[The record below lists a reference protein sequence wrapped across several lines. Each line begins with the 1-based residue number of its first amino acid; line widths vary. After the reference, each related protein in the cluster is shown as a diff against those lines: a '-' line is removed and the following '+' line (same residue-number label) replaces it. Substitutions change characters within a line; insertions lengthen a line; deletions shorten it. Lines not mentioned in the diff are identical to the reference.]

1 MTTKLLPGKNAIRL
15 AAFAAFVFSISG
27 CMKKDLYDPAP
38 ETPAPTPDVYFDF
51 STSSELPLTINFG
64 IQDHR
69 VMFEIYDKNPLTII
83 DDYTFE
89 KTKELEPLFA
99 GYTDW
104 NSAYSGTIKLPA
116 ALDKVYLYTDGFGI
130 PGVHELTVTPAGISF
145 VQNLS
150 ATGVSTRAA
159 SYTFDFN
166 SPAGSNANLYHVS
179 SPLGK
184 WDATGSIQ
192 AQVNSNVIQG
202 LTSRVQKIA
211 APTANNTTYA
221 KGKKFT
227 NLVTYKETVVNPNTG
242 KTEGGTE
249 LKVKFLWEFAG
260 YHNVLGYYYYPKGAT
275 LTDEAF
281 RNLPKYLVFPNV
293 SWNETYAGNTRAN
306 LRPDYGCIP
315 LVEGSSVSV
324 QYYGNDYNQ
333 TGTTAFPKDIEIG
346 WFMMS
351 DAFYTADKGT
361 TTKSNI
367 NGYLESDAQ
376 GNKTHMTYIGSG
388 TTTGRPGSIYGNPNH
403 LPYVFSNEEFNTN
416 KVPGC
421 ITLYDDVSKA
431 IVIGFEDGDART
443 YQDFLFYVEAIPG
456 VINPGWDLT
465 EKIVESPVKSS
476 YAGALAFEDYWPK
489 KGDYD
494 LNDVIIN
501 YHSDVITDANNNVIE
516 LVDTFTVVNDGA
528 MYTNAFGYELG
539 ISPSA
544 IESVTVDRKGVSSSF
559 KTDAKGLE
567 LGQNGKSVIMLFDNH
582 AQAMKKS
589 IVVHTKI
596 KSSAAIKLGTNVLY
610 PPYNPFIVARSNEN
624 SRSGRKEVHLP
635 KVYRPTDL
643 AGSLGESD
651 DVSTQTMW
659 YISSPDKNGVQYPF
673 ALHIPFDAGFHHFI
687 SPTEGLT
694 IETDYPAFL
703 DWTKS
708 NGVNYKTW
716 YKQNS
721 KVTR

>member
-1 MTTKLLPGKNAIRL
+1 MTTKLFFGMNAIRL

-38 ETPAPTPDVYFDF
+38 ETPAPTPDMYFDF
-51 STSSELPLTINFG
+51 STSAEIPLTINYG

-69 VMFEIYDKNPLTII
+69 VKFEIYDKNPLTII

-89 KTKELEPLFA
+89 KSKELEPLFA

-104 NSAYSGTIKLPA
+104 NSTYNGTIKLPA
-116 ALDKVYLYTDGFGI
+116 ALDKVYLFTDGFGI
-130 PGVHELTVTPAGISF
+130 PGVYEVPVTSSGVSF

-150 ATGVSTRAA
+150 ATRASTRAA
-159 SYTFDFN
+159 GYAFDFN
-166 SPAGSNANLYHVS
+166 GAAGSSANLYHVS

-192 AQVNSNVIQG
+192 AQTTGNVIQG

-211 APTANNTTYA
+211 APTANNTAYA

-227 NLVTYKETVVNPNTG
+227 NLVTYKETVTNATTG

-260 YHNVLGYYYYPKGAT
+260 YHNVLGYYYYPKGAVM
-275 LTDEAF
+275 TDEAF

-293 SWNETYAGNTRAN
+293 SWNEAYAGNARAS

-315 LVEGSSVSV
+315 LVEGSTVSLK
-324 QYYGNDYNQ
+324 YYGSDYSQ
-333 TGTTAFPKDIEIG
+333 PGTTIFPKDVEIG

-351 DAFYTADKGT
+351 DAFYTANKDQI
-361 TTKSNI
+361 TKSNI
-367 NGYLESDAQ
+367 NGYLESDPI
-376 GNKTHMTYIGSG
+376 GNKTHLTYIGGG
-388 TTTGRPGSIYGNPNH
+388 TITGRPGSIYGSTNH

-416 KVPGC
+416 RVPGC
-421 ITLYDDVSKA
+421 ITLYDEVSKT
-431 IVIGFEDGDART
+431 IVIGFEDGDLRS
-443 YQDFLFYVEAIPG
+443 YQDFLFYVEATPG
-456 VINPGWDLT
+456 VINPGWDVT
-465 EKIVESPVKSS
+465 EKVVESPVKSS
-476 YAGALAFEDYWPK
+476 YAGALAFEDNWPK

-501 YHSDVITDANNNVIE
+501 YHSDVITDAGNNVIE
-516 LVDTFTVVNDGA
+516 LIDTFTVVNDGA
-528 MYTNAFGYELG
+528 MYTDAFGYELG
-539 ISPSA
+539 VSPDA
-544 IESVTVDRKGVSSSF
+544 VESVTVDRKGISSSF
-559 KTDAKGLE
+559 RTDAKGLE
-567 LGQNGKSVIMLFDNH
+567 LGQNGKAVIMLFNNH
-582 AQAMKKS
+582 AQALNKS

-596 KSSAAIKLGTNVLY
+596 KSSAGVKLGTSLLY
-610 PPYNPFIVARSNEN
+610 PPYNPFIISRSNEN
-624 SRSGRKEVHLP
+624 SGMGRKEVHLP
-635 KVYRPTDL
+635 KVYRPTSL
-643 AGSLGESD
+643 AGSLGEND
-651 DVSTQTMW
+651 DVSTQSIW
-659 YISSPDKNGVQYPF
+659 YISKPDKKGIQYPF
-673 ALHIPFDAGFHHFI
+673 ALHIPFDASFHSFI
-687 SPTEGLT
+687 TPTEGMI

-703 DWTKS
+703 DWVKS

-721 KVTR
+721 KVNR